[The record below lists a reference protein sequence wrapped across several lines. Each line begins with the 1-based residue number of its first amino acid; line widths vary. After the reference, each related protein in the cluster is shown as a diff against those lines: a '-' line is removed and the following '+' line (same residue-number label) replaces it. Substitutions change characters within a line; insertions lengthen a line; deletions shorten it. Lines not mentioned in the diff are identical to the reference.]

1 MLYPVVM
8 VGKIVEQ
15 VVREWCPSTTGPLL
29 LLILYLHPAGRCY
42 TNGSTLTV
50 IVIRNA
56 CMGDLSQFVQ
66 LYGIHPVFTVFLAC
80 GIHVALVSLDT
91 QGGVGGA
98 VVYAEP
104 TSSRQQWL
112 VT

>member
-15 VVREWCPSTTGPLL
+15 VVREWCPSTAGPLL

-56 CMGDLSQFVQ
+56 CMGNLSHIDLYNCMAFIRCSLCF
-66 LYGIHPVFTVFLAC
+66 LPV
-80 GIHVALVSLDT
+80 GSM
-91 QGGVGGA
+91 
-98 VVYAEP
+98 
-104 TSSRQQWL
+104 
-112 VT
+112 